1 MSIGCR
7 REQCFLGND
16 LVQEDLLARIAC
28 SADTELMT
36 AGCGLR
42 SDDTRSVVKG
52 RVAGCFSLLSILAAC
67 MAYCAGKRS
76 ERFDARGHS
85 ASWRWSAVASAGS
98 VALQLVT
105 ISVFCSSALFKDLGK
120 NFACHFKFAHPLN
133 SNYLTCHALGP
144 AFGLAVGGCITGVM
158 ATLLFYFAYKKP
170 GYISAF
176 SGRYSLYHVYSAG
189 SRPLD
194 YSSQEVVNGY
204 VSLNGPSPESF
215 DSDAEDT
222 LVEPLPHVSLQQMI
236 KVYYVPVMAF
246 ANIALFVWS
255 NCSTGATVEPN
266 IVIRFPKD
274 LRWIVHDILPHQIG
288 KDGVLAFKDDVFNFT
303 LITSLKHFWKGGAY
317 GLAVLIGV
325 FSGMWPYIKLF
336 TMVILW
342 FVPATEKMR
351 GKLLHWLDVLGKW
364 SLVDAYVLCLMA
376 VAFGFNTDRTILGIE
391 IHVDISVRPGWG
403 VYSFVIATMC
413 SLLLSH
419 HLTFLH
425 RQCMDGRKE
434 TASLK
439 RTMKRPPLESLSYRA
454 YAPFPNRRRFGCTWI
469 GRRLLWVI
477 LFSTFVITLTG
488 TLLHTFEF
496 RFSGL
501 VDLILPVEKRNTGY
515 SLVTN
520 GILLPQAAKNG
531 GFLSGGNWAWF
542 ITIMYFTFA
551 MAVPLLTLIALAIL
565 WSFPFTLRTTKK
577 VFHICQF
584 LQAWAAL
591 DVFLISIIAACLEIG
606 GLSSSVI
613 GDAFGGIQSTVC
625 TLLEKLPP
633 EILDAILHE
642 VGLPSIDDEL
652 EDCAL
657 FRVDAVLL
665 EGCWMLLFS
674 VCMWGV
680 MTHVIMEFAD
690 ASIEERTIIATVLCS
705 YYDDSSS
712 ANEDSEAVDPYL
724 LLRVRSPDETP
735 SDDVLSPVPR
745 LQGFGNSAN
754 EREAIQSI
762 YVKEII
768 KAQENGA
775 SRFMGTYFGDCMYGP
790 FPRSWWTKLCKVR
803 ILKRV
808 PWEEL
813 SYNVHARLLIN
824 LINFEDD

>member
-1 MSIGCR
+1 M
-7 REQCFLGND
+7 
-16 LVQEDLLARIAC
+16 
-28 SADTELMT
+28 
-36 AGCGLR
+36 
-42 SDDTRSVVKG
+42 
-52 RVAGCFSLLSILAAC
+52 LSILLAIS
-67 MAYCAGKRS
+67 AYCFATDSNKFEDDGRV
-76 ERFDARGHS
+76 RR
-85 ASWRWSAVASAGS
+85 WRWSAILSAAC
-98 VALQLVT
+98 VALQLAT
-105 ISVFCSSALFKDLGK
+105 ICIFMSSGLFRDLGR
-120 NFACHFKFAHPLN
+120 NFSCHFKFAHPLN

-144 AFGLAVGGCITGVM
+144 AFGLAVGGCITGTM
-158 ATLLFYFAYKKP
+158 AAVFFHVAFKQP
-170 GYISAF
+170 DFISAF
-176 SGRYSLYHVYSAG
+176 SGRYSLYHVYAAG

-194 YSSQEVVNGY
+194 RSSPEVVNGY
-204 VSLNGPSPESF
+204 VSLNGPQ
-215 DSDAEDT
+215 SDAFDYAALDSALDPT
-222 LVEPLPHVSLQQMI
+222 PSDRLRQAV
-236 KVYYVPVMAF
+236 KVFYIPVLLFM
-246 ANIALFVWS
+246 NIALFVWS

-266 IVIRFPKD
+266 VVIRFPKD
-274 LRWIVHDILPHQIG
+274 LQWIVHEILPNQVDKH
-288 KDGVLAFKDDVFNFT
+288 GVLAFKDDVFNFT

-325 FSGMWPYIKLF
+325 FSGLWPYVKLL
-336 TMVILW
+336 TMVVLW
-342 FVPATEKMR
+342 FVPATEKLR

-376 VAFGFNTDRTILGIE
+376 VAFGFNTDKTIIGID

-434 TASLK
+434 TANLK

-454 YAPFPNRRRFGCTWI
+454 YAPFPNRRRFSCTWI
-469 GRRLLWVI
+469 GRRLLWLI
-477 LFSTFVITLTG
+477 LFSTFVVTLTG
-488 TLLHTFEF
+488 TLINTFEF

-501 VDLILPVEKRNTGY
+501 VDLILPPEKRNTGY

-520 GILLPQAAKNG
+520 GILLPNAAKHG

-577 VFHICQF
+577 FFHICQF

-633 EILDAILHE
+633 KILDAILHE
-642 VGLPSIDDEL
+642 VGLPSIDNEL
-652 EDCAL
+652 NECAL

-674 VCMWGV
+674 VCMWGI
-680 MTHVIMEFAD
+680 MTHVVMEFAD
-690 ASIEERTIIATVLCS
+690 ASIEERTIIATVLCN
-705 YYDDSSS
+705 YYDDGNSD
-712 ANEDSEAVDPYL
+712 NEDSDAVDPYL

-735 SDDVLSPVPR
+735 SENVTSPPLR
-745 LQGFGNSAN
+745 LQNFGSSTT

-768 KAQENGA
+768 KAQESGA

-790 FPRSWWTKLCKVR
+790 FPRSWWTRLCNIK

-808 PWEEL
+808 AWEEL